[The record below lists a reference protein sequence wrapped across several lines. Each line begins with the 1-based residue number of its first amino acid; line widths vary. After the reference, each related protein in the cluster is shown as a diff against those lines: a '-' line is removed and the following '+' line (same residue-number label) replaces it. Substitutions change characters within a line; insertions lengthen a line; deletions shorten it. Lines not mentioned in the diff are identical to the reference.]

1 MAAPVSTKRY
11 IFRDHTRS
19 RVVNGH
25 WMDDCKLQNCNPH
38 GSDALWPL
46 TNLVLQVYIPWRV
59 FANVFSSVFCK
70 YICVFWKYVCV
81 FRKYIWQLMCLPL
94 FCYRWPLP
102 SCIFGLLLY
111 FSLYFAHL
119 SLVFLL
125 VLHRPIDHCCIVFL
139 LVLQRPS
146 VLSCILYCISIT
158 PQFTWRRWNLCDIF
172 VQCSLPVLDYVSLMH
187 HLRL

>member
-1 MAAPVSTKRY
+1 
-11 IFRDHTRS
+11 
-19 RVVNGH
+19 
-25 WMDDCKLQNCNPH
+25 MDDCKLQNCNPH

-70 YICVFWKYVCV
+70 YICVFLKYICVFCKYICV

-125 VLHRPIDHCCIVFL
+125 LLHRPIDHCCIVFL